1 MPSQP
6 MITNRPGRNLSSRA
20 QMRTGKQD
28 LTMLSTIARILIGAA
43 VCLLVVVAVAFAYA
57 ADLFSPKPEVQR
69 VTRLSRGSLDPNV
82 ENVALFVEEA
92 HR

>member
-6 MITNRPGRNLSSRA
+6 MITNRPGRSLSSRA

-43 VCLLVVVAVAFAYA
+43 VCLLVLVAVAFAFA
-57 ADLFSPKPEVQR
+57 ADLFGPQREVQR
-69 VTRLSRGSLDPNV
+69 VTRLPRGSLNPNV
-82 ENVALFVEEA
+82 ENVALFVDEA

>member
-1 MPSQP
+1 
-6 MITNRPGRNLSSRA
+6 MITNRPGRNLSSWA

-43 VCLLVVVAVAFAYA
+43 VCLLVLVAVAFAFA

>member
-6 MITNRPGRNLSSRA
+6 MITNRPGRSLSTRPH
-20 QMRTGKQD
+20 MRLGKQD
-28 LTMLSTIARILIGAA
+28 LMMLSMIAKILVGAA
-43 VCLLVVVAVAFAYA
+43 VCLLVLVAVAFAFA
-57 ADLFSPKPEVQR
+57 ADFFSPKPEVQR

-82 ENVALFVEEA
+82 ENVALFVDEA